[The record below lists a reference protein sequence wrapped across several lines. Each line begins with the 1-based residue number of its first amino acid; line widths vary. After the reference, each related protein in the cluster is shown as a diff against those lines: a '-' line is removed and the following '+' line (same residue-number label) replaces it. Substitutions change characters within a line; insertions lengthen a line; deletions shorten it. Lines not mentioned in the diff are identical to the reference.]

1 MIEQEK
7 STLQPEPKLETEAQ
21 TRKQSDPQSGSQA
34 ELLSQQTVVI
44 DPQLVSVEPIPEN
57 YSPPWGRS
65 TKVIVVVIGLLL
77 ITFTAYRF
85 QGLITL
91 LVLGGVI
98 AYIIN
103 PLIVFVNERTRIARG
118 WVILTVYL
126 LLVAVVVF
134 LSVALGVAS
143 FEQARSFINLVPALI
158 DQTVSLLESVQS
170 QTEPM
175 IFGPLEIN
183 PVQIP
188 WDSITNQVLSLVE
201 PTVSTS
207 GQFITQLATTTVR
220 LVGNLFFV
228 VIISIYL
235 VYEFPKLGGY
245 VGGIAN
251 QPGYRYDAER
261 FVKEL
266 GRIWSAYLRGQ
277 VILGVV
283 IFLAVWLGLSA
294 LGVRNALV
302 LGIIAGLLEFV
313 PNIGPIISAAIAMA
327 VAFFQPVNRWDLEGW
342 QFALIVLGLM
352 FLIQQIENNY
362 LVPRIVGRALDLHPI
377 LVILGVFMGAS
388 IAGVLGA
395 VLAAPILAT
404 IKLLGTYAW
413 RKLFDLP
420 PFPDSEELD
429 EVPA

>member
-1 MIEQEK
+1 MIEQQEPVSQLDKNPETQADAK
-7 STLQPEPKLETEAQ
+7 SEV
-21 TRKQSDPQSGSQA
+21 QA
-34 ELLSQQTVVI
+34 ELTVPQTVLVDTHTMSV
-44 DPQLVSVEPIPEN
+44 DPLPEN
-57 YSPPWGRS
+57 YSPLWGRS
-65 TKVIVVVIGLLL
+65 TKLIVVVIGLLL

-85 QGLITL
+85 QSLITL
-91 LVLGGVI
+91 LVLGSVI

-118 WVILTVYL
+118 WVILAVYL
-126 LLVAVVVF
+126 LLVAVIVF
-134 LSVALGVAS
+134 LSIALGVAT
-143 FEQARSFINLVPALI
+143 FEQASSFINQVPALI
-158 DQTVSLLESVQS
+158 DQTASLLESIQS

-175 IFGPLEIN
+175 VIGPLEIN
-183 PVQIP
+183 PLQIP

-251 QPGYRYDAER
+251 EPGYRYDADR

-277 VILGVV
+277 VILGVI
-283 IFLAVWLGLSA
+283 IFLAVWLGLSI

-313 PNIGPIISAAIAMA
+313 PNIGPIISAGIAMA
-327 VAFFQPVNRWDLEGW
+327 VAFFQPTNRWDIEGW
-342 QFALIVLGLM
+342 QFALLVLGLM

-388 IAGVLGA
+388 LAGVLGA
-395 VLAAPILAT
+395 VLAAPLLAT